1 MLPRISDIP
10 GGSGLA
16 TNYHICHRLTIIPCR
31 NIERSSPSTSWTHL
45 WDHSTDGDLALSGR
59 GVPGNEE
66 AGFSEALVGVDG
78 EWRGIRVEAMAKEKQ
93 VIDFDPSTG
102 RSTLPGAGETAI
114 EEDTERFREQLEKQ
128 STNGDGSQSDAVPPK
143 PDGGLLECED
153 NA

>member
-1 MLPRISDIP
+1 
-10 GGSGLA
+10 
-16 TNYHICHRLTIIPCR
+16 
-31 NIERSSPSTSWTHL
+31 
-45 WDHSTDGDLALSGR
+45 
-59 GVPGNEE
+59 
-66 AGFSEALVGVDG
+66 
-78 EWRGIRVEAMAKEKQ
+78 